1 MLSMIRSAF
10 MSVVIFTVITGLLYP
25 LTVTGI
31 SQVIFPRQANG
42 SIITKNGRPVGS
54 SLIGQ
59 QFADPKYFWGRL
71 SATEPFPY
79 NGGASSGANRGPN
92 NPALITAVQRRIAAL
107 RAADP
112 DNTARIPVDLVTASG
127 SGLDPHISPAAASYQ
142 VHRISRVRRI
152 DEARVH
158 ALVTAHVEDRQF
170 GVLGEPR
177 INVLRLNLALDEL
190 DQTWGLNR

>member
-1 MLSMIRSAF
+1 MLSMIRSSF

-127 SGLDPHISPAAASYQ
+127 SGLDPHISPAAALYQ
-142 VHRISRVRRI
+142 VHRISRVRRT
-152 DEARVH
+152 DEARVR